1 MITHEKFLE
10 FCKGKKVYTE
20 DEAIKEL
27 YGNNYKTYR
36 ESVKH
41 IYCEQ
46 TAYYDINYYYD
57 KEKDI
62 IIEHRYYVGD

>member
-1 MITHEKFLE
+1 MITRENFLE
-10 FCKGKKVYTE
+10 FCKSKKVYTE

-27 YGNNYKTYR
+27 YDNKYKTYK

-46 TAYYDINYYYD
+46 TAYHDINYYYD
-57 KEKDI
+57 AEKDI